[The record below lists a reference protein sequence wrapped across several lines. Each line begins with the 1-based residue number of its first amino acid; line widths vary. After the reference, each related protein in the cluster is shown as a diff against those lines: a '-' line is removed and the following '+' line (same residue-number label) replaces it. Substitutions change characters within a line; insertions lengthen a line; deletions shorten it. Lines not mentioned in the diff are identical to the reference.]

1 MSRLSSVDSDLE
13 ANMLV
18 TQETELSSAESE
30 KEIAIKKK
38 SKPIKPSPSKQVLL
52 IISI

>member
-1 MSRLSSVDSDLE
+1 MDSDLE

-38 SKPIKPSPSKQVLL
+38 SSKPIKPSPSKQVLL